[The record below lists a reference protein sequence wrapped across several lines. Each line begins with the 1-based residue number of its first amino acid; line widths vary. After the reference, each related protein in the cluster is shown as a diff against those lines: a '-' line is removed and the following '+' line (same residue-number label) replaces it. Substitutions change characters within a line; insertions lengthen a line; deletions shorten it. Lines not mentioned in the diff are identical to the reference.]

1 MPIAELDRAA
11 AHAIGSAS
19 AISDPCSVVREL
31 IDNALDANATII
43 SVELSANLLDSI
55 HVKDN
60 GLGIPPEDR
69 ELICR
74 QNCTSKIK
82 TLDDLKHVGGKLLGF
97 RGQALAS
104 TTQMSEST
112 VIITRITAET
122 TASILGF
129 GRAGDILSKGMVA
142 HPVGTSV
149 RVSGF
154 LKYLP
159 VRRQMVLKSLSKIV
173 SRIKKALQNYA
184 LSRPCVRL
192 SLKISRQKRG
202 FAWIYAPKQ
211 SPSVADAISKIIG
224 AEVAAHCL
232 EQSLTYNDPNPENSD
247 EGKST
252 AQVHAVIPK
261 LDADISK
268 LENKGQ
274 FIFVDGR
281 PLSTSKGIA
290 KDLVKIYKSYI
301 NRTFGRPSTSAI
313 TDPFMYLYLSCP
325 PGIYDVNVDPSKDD
339 VLFADSRSILCLAE
353 DLFGKMYD
361 NEQLGDERQSETYR
375 GSHQQEEMFRG
386 TSDTEGNLF
395 KRPEPTMIFPLPE
408 QRRLRRPSPGKLH
421 AHSRQKRECAHK
433 EKHATDVALNPWT
446 LARRT
451 STQRHRDPNSHLL
464 TPSRSPQSLI
474 DNVSVPQNGRRSAN
488 RTPHLAISPGA
499 IDNVEVSPI
508 QTKTLKIKSHRKR
521 MHRGS
526 RKPEGE
532 CGVSIYKHAINRAQ
546 SDFGTSPDKTPNS
559 VATSQHLENE
569 ALQIALSER
578 FGKWTPGLNIGSLVS
593 PAVTERGGTLP
604 FPVKTNIQNGTLPG
618 TLRPTHSHP
627 EFLYSECHKKLAVH
641 PQCMVEQ
648 EMHQPKS
655 KIDSLNAPYPTR
667 SATFIMSPKAQSVV
681 AKDSAMLIRKATKL
695 PFNTPQA
702 HSQTI
707 QYQNQRE
714 IRDERMPGQ
723 EETLKVSTI
732 HHLATSQV
740 DTTAEVEL
748 LNRQLCGIDSYIQ
761 TGNISPALVE
771 PCPAS
776 TIEQWRATILD
787 FITGQFRSE
796 STDVC
801 TRLYLDSN
809 SLFPTV

>member
-43 SVELSANLLDSI
+43 SVELSANLLDTI

-122 TASILGF
+122 TASILEF

-159 VRRQMVLKSLSKIV
+159 VRRQMVLKSSSKIV

-184 LSRPCVRL
+184 LSRPWVRL

-224 AEVAAHCL
+224 AEVAAHRL
-232 EQSLTYNDPNPENSD
+232 GQSLTHNDPNPENSD

-301 NRTFGRPSTSAI
+301 NRTFGRPSTPAI
-313 TDPFMYLYLSCP
+313 TDPFVYLYLSCP

-353 DLFGKMYD
+353 DLFGKMYG
-361 NEQLGDERQSETYR
+361 NEQLGDERQSETYH

-386 TSDTEGNLF
+386 TT
-395 KRPEPTMIFPLPE
+395 
-408 QRRLRRPSPGKLH
+408 
-421 AHSRQKRECAHK
+421 
-433 EKHATDVALNPWT
+433 LNPWT

-508 QTKTLKIKSHRKR
+508 QTRTLKIKSYRKR

-532 CGVSIYKHAINRAQ
+532 CGVSIHKHAINRAQ
-546 SDFGTSPDKTPNS
+546 SDFGTSPDEAPNS

-578 FGKWTPGLNIGSLVS
+578 FGKRTPGLNIGSLVS
-593 PAVTERGGTLP
+593 PAVTERGGTIP

-648 EMHQPKS
+648 EMHQSKS
-655 KIDSLNAPYPTR
+655 KIDSLNAPYPTG

-707 QYQNQRE
+707 QYQNQRQ

-740 DTTAEVEL
+740 GTTAEVEL

-801 TRLYLDSN
+801 TRLYLDSK